1 MNGYQVNY
9 FEAARLAHPIGLL
22 LAGAVLA
29 DIAEGSH
36 SSSLSRRTLRS
47 IATWLALVLL
57 FSFFALSLVAHR
69 SSPEAPLW
77 IGLQFLLGISLIA
90 AVADHDP
97 RRTRIVAGTALALWI
112 VLLSHM
118 VITLFNNTSPLFSLL
133 LGALGLLVVAVVVVP
148 RLPTFHPSKWL
159 VGATVFVLLLAGL
172 ASTLSRTTTPV
183 SLHGSVGRSG
193 SLSVSSELSN
203 PALRVTRVIRGGVV
217 SAGLGHEDRPLEFAV
232 SGTIAVSK
240 PNYHQDVR
248 LRLDLVLGYSPS
260 QRLILMAD
268 GVPAPNGS
276 LQLAQSRILLSLR
289 DLHVF
294 ARGKVSTALSDAI
307 FGTLDIRHHKYSML
321 LTYSTTS
328 PTTVHG
334 SITIWPNRIPAG
346 KVATLF

>member
-1 MNGYQVNY
+1 VNY

-118 VITLFNNTSPLFSLL
+118 VITLFNTRRRSL
-133 LGALGLLVVAVVVVP
+133 AC
-148 RLPTFHPSKWL
+148 FW
-159 VGATVFVLLLAGL
+159 VLLACSSWLSSSSRGCPP
-172 ASTLSRTTTPV
+172 STL
-183 SLHGSVGRSG
+183 
-193 SLSVSSELSN
+193 
-203 PALRVTRVIRGGVV
+203 
-217 SAGLGHEDRPLEFAV
+217 
-232 SGTIAVSK
+232 
-240 PNYHQDVR
+240 
-248 LRLDLVLGYSPS
+248 
-260 QRLILMAD
+260 
-268 GVPAPNGS
+268 PNG
-276 LQLAQSRILLSLR
+276 LSEP
-289 DLHVF
+289 
-294 ARGKVSTALSDAI
+294 LSS
-307 FGTLDIRHHKYSML
+307 FY
-321 LTYSTTS
+321 
-328 PTTVHG
+328 
-334 SITIWPNRIPAG
+334 
-346 KVATLF
+346 F